1 METSMK
7 LAPLA
12 LAGLIG
18 ACAPAGDSN
27 AQSAKAPPPAAGVSA
42 PGLQLSFPIDC
53 EIGKTCEVQNHVDR
67 DPGPGAKDYRC
78 GTQTY
83 QDHGGVDIRLH
94 DMAAQRAGVNV
105 LAAAPGTVS
114 RLRDGVADISV
125 GANGAAPVTGQE
137 CGNGVVID
145 HGDGWE
151 TQYCHLAQGSVVV
164 KSGDAIA
171 AGQPIARVGLSGNT
185 EYPHLHLTV
194 RRVGVVVDSFAPD
207 LAAGTCAAGGG
218 GDGLWTP
225 QAAKA
230 MAYKPGALLNAGFA
244 AAPVSMETIE
254 AGEIAAPEATSLML
268 IAYVRVI
275 NLQGGDVQE
284 LTVKGP
290 DGAILATGAQPPLER
305 AKAQFMTFVG
315 KRGPPDGSS
324 SWPSGKYTA
333 TYVVRRDGQAVISR
347 TFALELRPAAGTR

>member
-18 ACAPAGDSN
+18 ACAPASDSN
-27 AQSAKAPPPAAGVSA
+27 AQSAKAPPPAAGVPA
-42 PGLQLSFPIDC
+42 PGLLLSFPIDC

-67 DPGPGAKDYRC
+67 DPGPDAKDYRC

-83 QDHGGVDIRLH
+83 QDHGGIDIRLR

-125 GANGAAPVTGQE
+125 KTNGAALVAGQE
-137 CGNGVVID
+137 CGNGVVVD
-145 HGDGWE
+145 HGGGWE
-151 TQYCHLAQGSVVV
+151 TQYCHLAKGSVLVKAGDVV
-164 KSGDAIA
+164 A

-194 RRVGVVVDSFAPD
+194 RKAGAVVDSFAPN
-207 LAAGTCAAGGG
+207 LAPGTCTAGGA
-218 GDGLWTP
+218 GDGLWTR

-230 MAYKPGALLNAGFA
+230 MAYKQGVVLNAGFA

-254 AGEIAAPEATSLML
+254 AGEIAAPTAASPML
-268 IAYVRVI
+268 IAYVRAI

-284 LTVKGP
+284 LTIEGP
-290 DGAILATGAQPPLER
+290 DGTVLTKGAQPPLDR
-305 AKAQFMTFVG
+305 AKAQYMAFVG
-315 KRGPPDGSS
+315 KRSPQAGNSA
-324 SWPSGKYTA
+324 WPGGEYTA
-333 TYVVRRDGQAVISR
+333 AYTVRRDGRPVMTQ
-347 TFALELRPAAGTR
+347 TFALQF